1 MMMNNKHKK
10 LLFSLICVLSVLAG
24 CKKYYMETG
33 ISDAKYNGNIMQYME
48 AKKPF
53 FDSTLT
59 VIKLAGLADVISNE
73 NITFFA
79 PPSGSIFKSIK
90 RLNVQLRVTGK
101 DTVSQLS
108 QIKPIVWK
116 TILSQYIFKGANRLK
131 DYPQRDTLSYLAFPG
146 QGYTSYGGRIM
157 NVGVIFND
165 AVVYND
171 KGAEIS
177 RVSYAGYRQLYLG
190 YIPDLSNPQVSLV
203 NIPIATSDIQPT
215 NGVLHVLNKFKH
227 NFGFNTNVFIEQAI
241 SAGIDPKTP

>member
-1 MMMNNKHKK
+1 MKNKYKT
-10 LLFSLICVLSVLAG
+10 LLFSIICTLSVLTG
-24 CKKYYMETG
+24 CKKYYLETG
-33 ISDAKYNGNIMQYME
+33 VHDAKYNGNIMQYME
-48 AKKPF
+48 EKKPF

-59 VIKLAGLADVISNE
+59 VIKLAGLADVISKE

-90 RLNVQLRVTGK
+90 RLNIELRVTGK

-108 QIKPIVWK
+108 QIKPVVWK

-131 DYPQRDTLSYLAFPG
+131 DYPQRDTLSYLAYPG

-165 AVVYND
+165 AVVYNAS
-171 KGAEIS
+171 GAEIS
-177 RVSYAGYRQLYLG
+177 RVSYAGYRQLYLA

-203 NIPIATSDIQPT
+203 NIPVATSDIQPT
-215 NGVLHVLNKFKH
+215 NGVLHVLNKLKH

-241 SAGIDPKTP
+241 SAGINPPTP

>member
-1 MMMNNKHKK
+1 MMMLHKPK
-10 LLFSLICVLSVLAG
+10 TLLLSIICLLAVLAG
-24 CKKYYMETG
+24 CKKYYIETEVH
-33 ISDAKYNGNIMQYME
+33 DPKFEGNIMQYME
-48 AKKPF
+48 GRKPF

-59 VIKLAGLADVISNE
+59 IIKLAGLADVVSKE

-79 PPSGSIFKSIK
+79 PPSGSVFKSVK
-90 RLNVQLRVTGK
+90 RLNVELRATGK
-101 DTVSQLS
+101 DTVSKLT
-108 QIKPIVWK
+108 QIKSQVWRN
-116 TILSQYIFKGANRLK
+116 ILSQYIFKGSNRLK
-131 DYPQRDTLSYLAFPG
+131 DYPQRDTLSYLAYPG

-177 RVSYAGYRQLYLG
+177 RVAYAGYRQLYLA

-203 NIPIATSDIQPT
+203 NIPVATSDIQPN
-215 NGVLHVLNKFKH
+215 NGVLHVLNKLDH

-241 SAGIDPKTP
+241 SAGIDPATP

>member
-1 MMMNNKHKK
+1 MMMKK
-10 LLFSLICVLSVLAG
+10 NYKTLLFLVICVLSVLTG

-33 ISDAKYNGNIMQYME
+33 VHEAKYNGNIMQYME
-48 AKKPF
+48 EKKPF

-59 VIKLAGLADVISNE
+59 VIKLAGLADVISKE

-90 RLNVQLRVTGK
+90 GLNVRLRVTGK

-108 QIKPIVWK
+108 QIKPEVWK
-116 TILSQYIFKGANRLK
+116 NILSQYIFKGSNRLK

-146 QGYTSYGGRIM
+146 QGYTSYSGRIM
-157 NVGVIFND
+157 NIGVVFND
-165 AVVYND
+165 AVVYSD
-171 KGAEIS
+171 KGEELS
-177 RVSYAGYRQLYLG
+177 RVAYAGYRQLYLA
-190 YIPDLSNPQVSLV
+190 YIPDLSNPQVSLI

-215 NGVLHVLNKFKH
+215 NGVLHVLTKIRH

-241 SAGIDPKTP
+241 SAGINPPTK

>member
-1 MMMNNKHKK
+1 MKKNYKK
-10 LLFSLICVLSVLAG
+10 LLFSLICVLSVLTG
-24 CKKYYMETG
+24 CKKYYMDTG
-33 ISDAKYNGNIMQYME
+33 VHDAKYSGNMMQYME
-48 AKKPF
+48 EKKPF

-59 VIKLAGLADVISNE
+59 VIKLAGLADVVGKE

-90 RLNVQLRVTGK
+90 RLNVELRVTGK
-101 DTVSQLS
+101 DTVSKLS
-108 QIKPIVWK
+108 QIKPEVWRN
-116 TILSQYIFKGANRLK
+116 ILSQYIFKGPNRLK
-131 DYPQRDTLSYLAFPG
+131 DYPQRDTLSYLAYPG

-177 RVSYAGYRQLYLG
+177 RVAYAGYRQLYLA

-203 NIPIATSDIQPT
+203 NIPVATSDIQPS
-215 NGVLHVLNKFKH
+215 NGVLHVLNKLKH
-227 NFGFNTNVFIEQAI
+227 NFGFNTDVFIEQAI
-241 SAGIDPKTP
+241 SAGISPPAP